1 MAAETRRSFVMQISM
16 QLSDL
21 GCVTVYAL
29 RIFVTGFLLMVTGCC
44 VLTLNDRGLSGG
56 LKLNSGFSFDTVHTK
71 THGYFS
77 CASIH
82 AYQRSNASK
91 AAGCGCNR
99 PNAERS
105 P

>member
-21 GCVTVYAL
+21 GCVTVYAF

-56 LKLNSGFSFDTVHTK
+56 LKLNPGFSFDTVHTK
-71 THGYFS
+71 AHGYFS
-77 CASIH
+77 
-82 AYQRSNASK
+82 
-91 AAGCGCNR
+91 
-99 PNAERS
+99 
-105 P
+105 